1 MANKLRVGILFGG
14 RSAEHEVS
22 LVSARNI
29 MAAADPNKYEV
40 VPIGITKLGQ
50 WRVGE
55 RALGLLGSGDT
66 NSDWSQQQQAVLE
79 RGCEVMLASNP
90 SARSPLIPVKAT
102 VPGSGSPKLDVIFPV
117 LHGTLGED

>member
-29 MAAADPNKYEV
+29 MAAADPNQYEV
-40 VPIGITKLGQ
+40 VPIGITKQGQ

-55 RALGLLGSGDT
+55 RALGLLGSGEN
-66 NSDWSQQQQAVLE
+66 NSDWSKQQQAVLE
-79 RGCEVMLASNP
+79 KGCEVMLASNP
-90 SARSPLIPVKAT
+90 SARSALIPMQAKGAD
-102 VPGSGSPKLDVIFPV
+102 SG
-117 LHGTLGED
+117 GA